1 MDEHHPTVQQGPGQ
15 ADRRIPKTVGR
26 CTMSIAQFI
35 RESVLRPRLKRSG
48 CLIVYDADR
57 RYREQC
63 VELSAEKVSVI
74 DTSESS
80 IEGRESALLALMQVG
95 QPSAPLEGV
104 LVYVPARRPVTEEQ
118 KQADPFALYAEC
130 GAVFPKD
137 DGDDYLHLCLRA
149 KPDYATEIRKV
160 FDQSQTPPAFAV
172 IDAIGDGA
180 NWPQLRAALN
190 VESAREILVS
200 LLVPSDIQV
209 RALKTQSGWAQ
220 EAREFLRATLAMN
233 VKTRAQSWTGLAEEL
248 WLYVLFSEFVFDLP
262 APLPDILKGVPSAPK
277 EAIPIVDDVC
287 HRLRTDPK
295 YRATY
300 IERAEEIEA
309 RLRLPVVCASIEDL
323 GVRDTFPFEERAFL
337 RTAIKGITSG
347 NTDDTRRMLVRQ
359 KESVW
364 LGKAESQ
371 AQWELVRTGL
381 SLIEGCDDI
390 GRQLPDHD
398 GTQGALLDFYLS
410 SLREADRLQREFE
423 QAAGDFI
430 DQTGLMHEV
439 RRQARACYGHL
450 AENVQASFVK
460 HLENAGWPPTGRLA
474 NADAFDSIVSDRLKE
489 RGRKVAYLMVD
500 ALRYELG
507 VALEKQLSEDG
518 PVELQAAYAQ
528 LPTITS
534 VGMAS
539 LLPGARTSLTLT
551 LEDDSLTPKM
561 EDDPVSNV
569 NQRMDILRKRFG
581 HRFEQMLLNDF
592 VRGKPKIADTVDLLV
607 LRSTEI
613 DSQLENN
620 PETTLGLI
628 PTTLKLIRAALHKL
642 SEMGFR
648 DAVVVTDHGFFLNAH
663 AAAGDV
669 CVRPQGNWPV
679 NAHDRMLLGSG
690 VGDTHSMVLGADKL
704 GIRGVFRQ
712 VAMPRSMAPYR
723 AGHLYFHGGASLA
736 EAVVPI
742 LVARLDA
749 HRSQKQPTMAAIQ
762 ISYKNGATRITTRV
776 PVVEVML
783 LSDDMFSQE
792 QSVDILLEAQDSKGA
807 VVGEPRPGSDLNPAT
822 RTVTLMPGQ
831 RKQIALR
838 MDEEFSGKFSVKAL
852 NPTTL
857 ATHSALAL
865 ETDYKA

>member
-1 MDEHHPTVQQGPGQ
+1 
-15 ADRRIPKTVGR
+15 
-26 CTMSIAQFI
+26 MSIAQFI

-48 CLIVYDADR
+48 CLVVYDAER
-57 RYREQC
+57 LYLKQC
-63 VELSAEKVSVI
+63 MELSDEKVSVV

-80 IEGRESALLALMQVG
+80 IEGREAALLALMKVG
-95 QPSAPLEGV
+95 QPNVPLEGV
-104 LVYVPARRPVTEEQ
+104 LVYVPARRPVTDEQ

-130 GAVFPKD
+130 GAVFPQD

-149 KPDYATEIRKV
+149 KPDYAVEIRKA
-160 FDQSQTPPAFAV
+160 FGQSLTAPAFEV
-172 IDAIGDGA
+172 IDAIGDGGD
-180 NWPQLRAALN
+180 WPQLRSVLN

-200 LLVPSDIQV
+200 LLVPSAIQV
-209 RALKTQSGWAQ
+209 KALKTQSGWTQ
-220 EAREFLRATLAMN
+220 EVREFLRATLAMN
-233 VKTRAQSWTGLAEEL
+233 LKTRAQSWAILADEM
-248 WLYVLFSEFVFDLP
+248 WRYVLFSEFVFDLP
-262 APLPDILKGVPSAPK
+262 TQLPETLKGVPCAPK
-277 EAIPIVDDVC
+277 EARPIVDYVC
-287 HRLRTDPK
+287 DRLRTDPK
-295 YRATY
+295 YRVTY
-300 IERAEEIEA
+300 IERAEGIEA
-309 RLRLPVVCASIEDL
+309 ELQLAAACASFEDL

-337 RTAIKGITSG
+337 RTAIKGIASG
-347 NTDDTRRMLVRQ
+347 NTDGARRMLARQ

-364 LGKAESQ
+364 LGKGESQ
-371 AQWELVRTGL
+371 AQWQLLRTGL

-390 GRQLPDHD
+390 ERQLPDHSR
-398 GTQGALLDFYLS
+398 TQGELLDFYLS

-430 DQTGLMHEV
+430 DQTDLMHEV
-439 RRQARACYGHL
+439 MRKGRARYGRL
-450 AENVQASFVK
+450 AENVQASFVR

-518 PVELQAAYAQ
+518 PIELHAAYAQ
-528 LPTITS
+528 LPTITP

-551 LEDDSLTPKM
+551 LEDDSLTTRM
-561 EDDPVSNV
+561 GDTPVGNV
-569 NQRMDILRKRFG
+569 SQRMDFLRKRLG
-581 HRFEQMLLNDF
+581 DRFEQMLLNEF
-592 VRGKPKIADTVDLLV
+592 VRGKPKIPANVDLLV

-613 DSQLENN
+613 DSQLESN

-628 PTTLKLIRAALHKL
+628 PATLKLIRAALHRL
-642 SEMGFR
+642 SELGFR
-648 DAVVVTDHGFFLNAH
+648 DAVIVTDHGFFLNAH
-663 AAAGDV
+663 AEAGDV
-669 CVRPQGNWPV
+669 CLKPQGNWLV

-690 VGDTHSMVLGADKL
+690 IGDGHSIVIGADKL
-704 GIRGVFRQ
+704 GIRGTFAQ

-749 HRSQKQPTMAAIQ
+749 RRSQKQATKIDIQ

-783 LSDDMFSQE
+783 SSNDMFSQE
-792 QSVDILLEAQDSKGA
+792 QSVDILLEAQSSKGI
-807 VVGEPRPGSDLNPAT
+807 VVGEPRLGSDLNPAT
-822 RTVTLMPGQ
+822 RSVTLLPGQ

-838 MDEEFSGKFSVKAL
+838 MDEEFRGKFSIKAL

-857 ATHSALAL
+857 ATYSVLAL
-865 ETDYKA
+865 ETDYTE